1 MYYLCA
7 TAKGMSSNNLD
18 KMQSEEQIKERLK
31 ELQECIRKEDNL
43 LTVARLLIEQEILT
57 NVLKG

>member
-1 MYYLCA
+1 MDYLCA
-7 TAKGMSSNNLD
+7 TAKGMSSYNLD
-18 KMQSEEQIKERLK
+18 KMQSEEQINERLK